1 VAGVVATLAAE
12 PGHGIEV
19 GADWRQECELLFQ
32 HEKNDNYIFSN
43 IASYSNSH
51 AVSLKQRLFV
61 RYFQKNDHP

>member
-51 AVSLKQRLFV
+51 AVSLHCKRIVSKTQV
-61 RYFQKNDHP
+61 SVS